1 MKPAAFDYHRPD
13 TIEGAVGL
21 LAELGDLGDGAK
33 ILAGGQSLVPMLA
46 MRLAYFDHLIDI
58 SRLSEL
64 QGIDRRGAELWIG
77 AGTTEATVGA
87 NSQVS
92 QAVPLLTRVT
102 PFVGHFQ
109 IRNRGTLGGSI
120 AHADA
125 AGEYPAVALTL
136 DAVMEVQSPRGRRE
150 IAAADFFA
158 GVWETTMESD
168 EVLTGVRFP
177 VWNGRCGFAV
187 EEFSRRHGDFAIAGA
202 LVAVQLDDEDRVS
215 RCAIGLL
222 GMGVHGPARDGGRG
236 RGHRQA
242 GRRAGARG
250 DRPGRDD
257 RARRHSQRPAGVGVV
272 PVEGGRH
279 HGHARLDTGDSRS
292 SHGGKQCVNTQ
303 SNCPSTEL
311 RTRPASNRG

>member
-13 TIEGAVGL
+13 SIDDAVRL
-21 LAELGDLGDGAK
+21 LAELGDDAK

-58 SRLSEL
+58 SRLPEL

-77 AGTTEATVGA
+77 AGTTEAAVG
-87 NSQVS
+87 SDDEVR
-92 QAVPLLTRVT
+92 QAVPLLARVT
-102 PFVGHFQ
+102 QFVGHFQ

-136 DAVMEVQSPRGRRE
+136 DAVMEVQSPGGRRE

-158 GVWETTMESD
+158 GVWETTMDSD

-177 VWNGRCGFAV
+177 IWDGRCGFAV

-202 LVAVQLDDEDRVS
+202 LVAVQLDDQDRVS

-222 GMGVHGPARDGGRG
+222 GMGSTV
-236 RGHRQA
+236 
-242 GRRAGARG
+242 RRATAAEVAALGRPVGELVPEEIGRAAMSGLDEVPNDLQGTAAYRLKVGATMAA
-250 DRPGRDD
+250 
-257 RARRHSQRPAGVGVV
+257 RAWTRATA
-272 PVEGGRH
+272 E
-279 HGHARLDTGDSRS
+279 AATGAD
-292 SHGGKQCVNTQ
+292 N
-303 SNCPSTEL
+303 
-311 RTRPASNRG
+311 A

>member
-1 MKPAAFDYHRPD
+1 MKPASFEYHRPD
-13 TIEGAVGL
+13 TVEDAVSQ
-21 LAELGDLGDGAK
+21 LAELGDDAK

-64 QGIDRRGAELWIG
+64 HGIDRRGRELWIG
-77 AGTTEATVGA
+77 AGTTEARVGA
-87 NSQVS
+87 DAQVR

-136 DAVMEVQSPRGRRE
+136 DAVMEVLSPRGRRE

-158 GVWETTMESD
+158 GLWETTMESD

-177 VWNGRCGFAV
+177 SWNGRSGFSV
-187 EEFSRRHGDFAIAGA
+187 HEFSRRHGDFAIAGA
-202 LVAVQLDDEDRVS
+202 LVAVQLDDNDGQDRVS

-222 GMGVHGPARDGGRG
+222 GLGSTP
-236 RGHRQA
+236 
-242 GRRAGARG
+242 RRATAAEAAVIGKPVGELVAEEIGRAAMIGLDDVPTDLQGSASYRTKVGATMAA
-250 DRPGRDD
+250 
-257 RARRHSQRPAGVGVV
+257 RAWTQAVAEAVAG
-272 PVEGGRH
+272 
-279 HGHARLDTGDSRS
+279 
-292 SHGGKQCVNTQ
+292 
-303 SNCPSTEL
+303 
-311 RTRPASNRG
+311 ASNA

>member
-13 TIEGAVGL
+13 TIEEAVSL
-21 LAELGDLGDGAK
+21 LAELGDDAK

-58 SRLSEL
+58 SRLPEL
-64 QGIDRRGAELWIG
+64 QGIERRGSELWIG
-77 AGTTEATVGA
+77 AGTTEAVVG
-87 NSQVS
+87 SDEQVR

-136 DAVMEVQSPRGRRE
+136 DAVMEVASPRGRRE

-177 VWNGRCGFAV
+177 IWDGRCGFAV

-202 LVAVQLDDEDRVS
+202 LVAVQLDDNDRVA

-222 GMGVHGPARDGGRG
+222 GMGSTV
-236 RGHRQA
+236 
-242 GRRAGARG
+242 RRATAAEVVAVGRPVGELVPEEIGQAAMNGLDDVPNDLQGTASYRLKVGATMAA
-250 DRPGRDD
+250 
-257 RARRHSQRPAGVGVV
+257 RAWTRATA
-272 PVEGGRH
+272 E
-279 HGHARLDTGDSRS
+279 AATGAND
-292 SHGGKQCVNTQ
+292 
-303 SNCPSTEL
+303 
-311 RTRPASNRG
+311 A

>member
-1 MKPAAFDYHRPD
+1 VKPASFEYHRPD
-13 TIEGAVGL
+13 TVEDAVSQ
-21 LAELGDLGDGAK
+21 LAELGDDAK

-64 QGIDRRGAELWIG
+64 HGIDRRGRELWIG
-77 AGTTEATVGA
+77 AGTTEARVGA
-87 NSQVS
+87 DAQVR

-136 DAVMEVQSPRGRRE
+136 DAVMEVLSPRGRRE

-158 GVWETTMESD
+158 GLWETTMESD

-177 VWNGRCGFAV
+177 SWNGRSGFSV
-187 EEFSRRHGDFAIAGA
+187 HEFSRRHGDFAIAGA
-202 LVAVQLDDEDRVS
+202 LVAVQLDDNDGQDRVS

-222 GMGVHGPARDGGRG
+222 GLGSTP
-236 RGHRQA
+236 
-242 GRRAGARG
+242 RRATAAEAAVIGKPVGELVAEEIGRAAMIGLDDVPTDLQGSASYRTKVGATMAA
-250 DRPGRDD
+250 
-257 RARRHSQRPAGVGVV
+257 RAWTQAVAEAIAG
-272 PVEGGRH
+272 
-279 HGHARLDTGDSRS
+279 T
-292 SHGGKQCVNTQ
+292 
-303 SNCPSTEL
+303 SN
-311 RTRPASNRG
+311 A

>member
-13 TIEGAVGL
+13 TVEDAVSL
-21 LAELGDLGDGAK
+21 LADLGDDAK

-58 SRLSEL
+58 SRLGEL
-64 QGIDRRGAELWIG
+64 RGIARRDPDAQELWIG

-87 NSQVS
+87 DTEVG
-92 QAVPLLTRVT
+92 QAVPLLTRST

-136 DAVMEVQSPRGRRE
+136 DAVMEVLSPRGRRE
-150 IAAADFFA
+150 IAAADFFS
-158 GVWETTMESD
+158 GVWETTMEPD

-177 VWNGRCGFAV
+177 VWGGRSGFSV
-187 EEFSRRHGDFAIAGA
+187 QEFSRRHGDFAIAGA
-202 LVAVQLDDEDRVS
+202 LVAVQLDDTDRIS

-222 GMGVHGPARDGGRG
+222 GLGSTP
-236 RGHRQA
+236 
-242 GRRAGARG
+242 RRATAAEAAVIGM
-250 DRPGRDD
+250 
-257 RARRHSQRPAGVGVV
+257 PAGELTPEEVGRAAMTGLDDV
-272 PVEGGRH
+272 PADLQGSPSYRIRVGATMA
-279 HGHARLDTGDSRS
+279 ARAWSGAI
-292 SHGGKQCVNTQ
+292 HEAEAAN
-303 SNCPSTEL
+303 
-311 RTRPASNRG
+311 A

>member
-1 MKPAAFDYHRPD
+1 VKPAAFDYHRPD
-13 TIEGAVGL
+13 TIEDAVGL
-21 LAELGDLGDGAK
+21 LAELGDDAK

-58 SRLSEL
+58 SRLPSL
-64 QGIDRRGAELWIG
+64 QGIERRGSQHQELWIG
-77 AGTTEATVGA
+77 AGTTEAIVGA
-87 NSQVS
+87 NAQVRQS
-92 QAVPLLTRVT
+92 VPLLTRVT

-187 EEFSRRHGDFAIAGA
+187 EEFARRHGDFAIAGA

-215 RCAIGLL
+215 RCAVGLL
-222 GMGVHGPARDGGRG
+222 GMGSTV
-236 RGHRQA
+236 
-242 GRRAGARG
+242 RRATAAEAAAIGRPVGELVPEEIGAAAMRG
-250 DRPGRDD
+250 LDD
-257 RARRHSQRPAGVGVV
+257 VPNDLQGSAAYRLKVGATMATRAWTQAITEAATGVGN
-272 PVEGGRH
+272 
-279 HGHARLDTGDSRS
+279 A
-292 SHGGKQCVNTQ
+292 
-303 SNCPSTEL
+303 
-311 RTRPASNRG
+311 

>member
-1 MKPAAFDYHRPD
+1 MKPAAFEYHRPD
-13 TIEGAVGL
+13 TIDDAVGL
-21 LAELGDLGDGAK
+21 LAELGDDAK

-58 SRLSEL
+58 SRLPEL
-64 QGIDRRGAELWIG
+64 QGIERRGDELWIG
-77 AGTTEATVGA
+77 AGTTEAAVGA
-87 NSQVS
+87 NEEVRQS
-92 QAVPLLTRVT
+92 VPLLTRVT

-187 EEFSRRHGDFAIAGA
+187 EEFSRRHGD
-202 LVAVQLDDEDRVS
+202 
-215 RCAIGLL
+215 
-222 GMGVHGPARDGGRG
+222 
-236 RGHRQA
+236 
-242 GRRAGARG
+242 
-250 DRPGRDD
+250 
-257 RARRHSQRPAGVGVV
+257 
-272 PVEGGRH
+272 
-279 HGHARLDTGDSRS
+279 
-292 SHGGKQCVNTQ
+292 
-303 SNCPSTEL
+303 
-311 RTRPASNRG
+311 